1 MVAPNAAMNSWF
13 SAEKVI
19 SRSRIRHRIRDG
31 GKAMRRLTVV
41 ALLAGAMATPALADQ
56 KYTGDTILKDL
67 QPAGVADKHAKH
79 SKHQVFD
86 LTFDATGNEYICRT
100 NADKSVNVTN
110 FVVGSSV
117 NYEMDGKK
125 VKIATPND
133 KKVSCTIVR
142 VAVIPVAPRP

>member
-1 MVAPNAAMNSWF
+1 
-13 SAEKVI
+13 
-19 SRSRIRHRIRDG
+19 
-31 GKAMRRLTVV
+31 MRKLTVV
-41 ALLAGAMATPALADQ
+41 ALLAGAMAIPALAGQ
-56 KYTGDTILKDL
+56 KVTGDTILKDL
-67 QPAGVADKHAKH
+67 QPAGVADKHAKK

-125 VKIATPND
+125 VKITTPAN

>member
-1 MVAPNAAMNSWF
+1 MVAPKAAMNSWF
-13 SAEKVI
+13 STEKVI
-19 SRSRIRHRIRDG
+19 SRFRIRHRIGHGR
-31 GKAMRRLTVV
+31 KAMRKLTVV
-41 ALLAGAMATPALADQ
+41 ALLAGAMATPALAAQ
-56 KYTGDTILKDL
+56 KVTGDTILKDL

-117 NYEMDGKK
+117 SYEMDGKK
-125 VKIATPND
+125 VKITTPND
-133 KKVSCTIVR
+133 KKVSCTIV
-142 VAVIPVAPRP
+142 I

>member
-1 MVAPNAAMNSWF
+1 
-13 SAEKVI
+13 
-19 SRSRIRHRIRDG
+19 
-31 GKAMRRLTVV
+31 MRKLTVV
-41 ALLAGAMATPALADQ
+41 ALLAGAMAIPALAGQ
-56 KYTGDTILKDL
+56 KVTGDTILKDL
-67 QPAGVADKHAKH
+67 QPAGVADKHAKK
-79 SKHQVFD
+79 SKQQVFD

-117 NYEMDGKK
+117 SYEIDGKK
-125 VKIATPND
+125 AKIKTPND

>member
-1 MVAPNAAMNSWF
+1 
-13 SAEKVI
+13 
-19 SRSRIRHRIRDG
+19 
-31 GKAMRRLTVV
+31 MRKLTVV
-41 ALLAGAMATPALADQ
+41 ALLAGAMATPALAGQ
-56 KYTGDTILKDL
+56 KVTGDTILKDL

-86 LTFDATGNEYICRT
+86 LTFDTTGNEYICRT

-125 VKIATPND
+125 VKITTPND
-133 KKVSCTIVR
+133 KKVACTIVR

>member
-1 MVAPNAAMNSWF
+1 
-13 SAEKVI
+13 
-19 SRSRIRHRIRDG
+19 
-31 GKAMRRLTVV
+31 
-41 ALLAGAMATPALADQ
+41 
-56 KYTGDTILKDL
+56 
-67 QPAGVADKHAKH
+67 
-79 SKHQVFD
+79 VFD

-125 VKIATPND
+125 AKITTPND

-142 VAVIPVAPRP
+142 VAVIPVASRP

>member
-1 MVAPNAAMNSWF
+1 MGGHAFVVFYRKGHSL
-13 SAEKVI
+13 
-19 SRSRIRHRIRDG
+19 SRIRHRIRHG
-31 GKAMRRLTVV
+31 GKAMRKLTVV
-41 ALLAGAMATPALADQ
+41 ALLAGAMAIPALAGQ
-56 KYTGDTILKDL
+56 KVTGNTTLKDL

-100 NADKSVNVTN
+100 DADKSVNVTN

-125 VKIATPND
+125 AKITTSND

-142 VAVIPVAPRP
+142 VAVTPVAPRP